1 MNIPGLSSNLAAALC
16 YIPVICPIA
25 FLAFDPY
32 RKDRSVRFHA
42 FQSLLLTAAY
52 VGAGIV
58 VNILTGMSY
67 HLHFLH
73 SLVHLVW
80 FGVSVLAGIQT
91 LQGTKYVLPF
101 IGPLAEK
108 QA

>member
-1 MNIPGLSSNLAAALC
+1 
-16 YIPVICPIA
+16 
-25 FLAFDPY
+25 
-32 RKDRSVRFHA
+32 
-42 FQSLLLTAAY
+42 
-52 VGAGIV
+52 
-58 VNILTGMSY
+58 MSY
-67 HLHFLH
+67 NLHFLH

-101 IGPLAEK
+101 IGPLADK